1 MTVRCPV
8 EASRAAASNRVDPCL
23 SSPLRGVALAGNTTR
38 CSTQCCITEKTE
50 ESAALVPHAQHC
62 TIPPPPSLPNTALH
76 LRTPIFLVAQH
87 SAALMPPSLSR
98 CPTQRCAH
106 APLIA
111 PHSTALS
118 PPSLP
123 NTGLRFRPPLLPHRA
138 LHLEWDAQQ
147 RRGAGAGQDL
157 AVRALRPHEL
167 SEMMLGHL
175 FVAQDGHSVCDALS
189 YCDTSCDNG
198 PSKC

>member
-1 MTVRCPV
+1 M
-8 EASRAAASNRVDPCL
+8 
-23 SSPLRGVALAGNTTR
+23 
-38 CSTQCCITEKTE
+38 
-50 ESAALVPHAQHC
+50 PHAQHC
-62 TIPPPPSLPNTALH
+62 TFAALPSLPNTALH
-76 LRTPIFLVAQH
+76 LR
-87 SAALMPPSLSR
+87 
-98 CPTQRCAH
+98 
-106 APLIA
+106 PLIA
-111 PHSTALS
+111 QHSTALS

-175 FVAQDGHSVCDALS
+175 FVAQDGHRLRDRHSVCDALS
-189 YCDTSCDNG
+189 SKTVTPAVTVGHRSYDEEAGDRLRDRLCADMRVAAVLLLLLWLQGTWQELSTQYRGILLPGVQLPGGALQAVRAGTSV
-198 PSKC
+198 